1 MIKIS
6 LIVTLALTSPVLL
19 LILLSRI
26 RNKTFKSCGAAC
38 DCIDGNSLE
47 LGL

>member
-6 LIVTLALTSPVLL
+6 LFVTLALTSPVLL
-19 LILLSRI
+19 LILISRF
-26 RNKTFKSCGAAC
+26 RKKPLKSCGAAC